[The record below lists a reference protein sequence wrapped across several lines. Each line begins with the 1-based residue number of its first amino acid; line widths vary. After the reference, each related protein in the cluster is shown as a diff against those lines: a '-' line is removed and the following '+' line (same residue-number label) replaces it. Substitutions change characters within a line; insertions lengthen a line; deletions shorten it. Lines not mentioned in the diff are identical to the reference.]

1 MKKNFF
7 NSNFL
12 IVGLARNCGKVI
24 NKQVNKINEA
34 FIETAS
40 TKWLIVE
47 SDSDDNT
54 IEELNSL
61 SHKLNLKYVSLGVL
75 RDKYPKRTER
85 ISVCRNYYLSEID
98 NNSDYDYVDYVVVVD
113 LDGVNLEL
121 THTSLKTCWEQKV
134 DWDVCFA
141 NQSAPYYDIRALRHE
156 TWSPNDCWENSQF
169 LINNG
174 MSQFSAESTA
184 VWSRMILIDIRA
196 QPIEVDSAFGGLGIY
211 KKNVITDC
219 RYSGLNKN
227 RNEICEHVSFNM
239 QIKNKG
245 YKLYIMPTLING
257 GWNEHNSNLKI
268 YKRINK
274 KLYYYIIKFVT
285 IFISKQKLK
294 NYLEKLLNLTGR

>member
-1 MKKNFF
+1 MRKDLHS
-7 NSNFL
+7 SNFL
-12 IVGLARNCGKVI
+12 IVGLARNCERVI
-24 NKQVNKINEA
+24 HEEVKKINDAFSEA
-34 FIETAS
+34 AS
-40 TKWLIVE
+40 IKWLIIE
-47 SDSDDNT
+47 SDSDDLT
-54 IEELNSL
+54 IE
-61 SHKLNLKYVSLGVL
+61 KLDSFGDNLKIRYITLGRL
-75 RDKYPKRTER
+75 QKKYPKRTER
-85 ISVCRNYYLSEID
+85 LALCRNRYLEEIRD
-98 NNSDYDYVDYVVVVD
+98 NPEYKNINYVVVAD
-113 LDGVNLEL
+113 LDGVNSEL
-121 THTSLKTCWEQKV
+121 TAKSVNTCWECDV
-134 DWDVCFA
+134 NWDACFA
-141 NQSAPYYDIRALRHE
+141 NQSAPYYDIWALRHDL
-156 TWSPNDCWENSQF
+156 WSPADCFEQEKFFKNFGINDF
-169 LINNG
+169 NNRYV
-174 MSQFSAESTA
+174 SILSK
-184 VWSRMILIDIRA
+184 MICIPPTSK
-196 QPIEVDSAFGGLGIY
+196 PIKVKSAFGGLGIY